1 MNNQLIQEIFENKI
15 NFHIFHLKNLNDSET
30 EMLIEHLKSKITNKS
45 ELYERLM
52 NNEIA
57 KVEQMEESDYSKY
70 ITIIIQYLM
79 NENKH
84 TTEDIKQI
92 IKQVQSISSLLNEM
106 DVEMEN
112 EDVSDLTVRMN
123 NFIFK
128 LDLTENEETIKYL
141 MCFTTEMYEEL
152 RSILLL
158 SNNDDIRELLSL
170 IIRPYIAYKYE
181 SSEKFI
187 ADDFIFKFLNRL
199 SNDKFYDNENKKVII
214 EKIVCFLTND
224 ESYLRLL
231 LTNNDIFHVYNY
243 MNILKT
249 SNNQRLNMFRRELIH
264 NNNQV
269 LLQNQKN
276 YVDYSKH
283 SDQISIGGL
292 NTKKDQEIIDM
303 LYMVGKTNL
312 KLFLKELKYKKYYND
327 LQKINIMTYQKLEKV
342 ILECKMI
349 KLCRQPNKKT
359 LPGKVLK
366 TIIFTVLNKNN
377 KLDLMKKMTKKIVV
391 NQMEELEMT
400 FDHMSLDTIEEE
412 TTATTLSELKN
423 QKTNIQNLIILLKEN
438 NEDTTQ
444 SENDLKEINNKI
456 KNLFLDCNTETQVID
471 ENVNE
476 LTSYLQNNLSFDEK
490 KNITYNIKKCQQ
502 QLGSIPDT
510 KYGQNFIKNE
520 PVTRVYNQFDQN
532 LTNLIEK
539 YEKEDKQIE
548 KEEKKRHFIE
558 VQNDILSNDL
568 KLLIKSLDRKYN
580 DNLLSKYDLISEF
593 LKYKMKEIMPFIYKN
608 LNINENKYEKNKAV
622 YSKLR
627 IIINTFLVISLCMKK
642 DLDVNTI
649 YDTVDNIVQIN
660 KPIKKIII
668 KCNNKEAEYVDKVG
682 EYYIVKYLGEEIQM
696 RADEIE
702 LFDDLKGKNCKII
715 KGNFKGM
722 NGCIYDQKRDY
733 VLLTKDLYGKNS
745 DHHVPGLPIIKLPLD
760 HIKIEES
767 VETESFIVKN
777 KELFEAFNKKSTDLY
792 SLTKFILNNSYKDSH
807 LSEFDIIFK
816 FTIEL
821 FNKYKITES
830 EKFKDLKTLKIKYM
844 RIKKD
849 IKINKNNKRMFINLN
864 RELKG
869 VHREI
874 RTMEKTTE
882 FIKDSLFNNVKN
894 LNDNYI
900 FNKTEDGIFQLN
912 EYKLKCVVKTQ
923 KISKE
928 QKLVNKKHK
937 AKQQRE
943 NIKNQVNGCVSTVT
957 DLLTDLLN

>member
-15 NFHIFHLKNLNDSET
+15 NFHIFNLKNLNDSET
-30 EMLIEHLKSKITNKS
+30 EMLIEHLKSKITTKS

-52 NNEIA
+52 NNEIT
-57 KVEQMEESDYSKY
+57 KVEQMEEIDYSKY

-84 TTEDIKQI
+84 TTQDIKQI

-106 DVEMEN
+106 ELEDEN
-112 EDVSDLTVRMN
+112 ENVSDLTTRMN
-123 NFIFK
+123 NFIFE
-128 LDLTENEETIKYL
+128 LDLTESEETIKYITK
-141 MCFTTEMYEEL
+141 FTTEMYEEL
-152 RSILLL
+152 KSLLFL
-158 SNNDDIRELLSL
+158 SNNNDISELLSL

-181 SSEKFI
+181 NSEKFI
-187 ADDFIFKFLNRL
+187 ADDLVFKFLQRL
-199 SNDKFYDNENKKVII
+199 STDKFYDNDNKKVII
-214 EKIVCFLTND
+214 EKIVYFLTND
-224 ESYLRLL
+224 ESYLKLL
-231 LTNNDIFHVYNY
+231 LRNNDIFHIYNY
-243 MNILKT
+243 MNVLKT
-249 SNNQRLNMFRRELIH
+249 NNNEKLNTFRRELQH
-264 NNNQV
+264 YNNEII
-269 LLQNQKN
+269 LQNQKN

-283 SDQISIGGL
+283 NDQISVGGL

-303 LYMVGKTNL
+303 LYIVGSINL
-312 KLFLKELKYKKYYND
+312 KLFLKQLNYSKYYND
-327 LQKINIMTYQKLEKV
+327 LQKINIMTYQKLENT
-342 ILECKMI
+342 ILGSKMI
-349 KLCRQPNKKT
+349 KLCRQVNKKT

-377 KLDLMKKMTKKIVV
+377 KLDLMKTMIKKV
-391 NQMEELEMT
+391 NPIEDLENK
-400 FDHMSLDTIEEE
+400 FDDMCLNTIIEEE
-412 TTATTLSELKN
+412 EGEISITELKN

-444 SENDLKEINNKI
+444 SENDLNEIDNKI
-456 KNLFLDCNTETQVID
+456 KNLFLDCNNETQIID
-471 ENVNE
+471 ENVDE
-476 LTSYLQNNLSFDEK
+476 LTSYLQNNLSIDDK
-490 KNITYNIKKCQQ
+490 KNITNNIKKCQEQ
-502 QLGSIPDT
+502 FGSIPDT
-510 KYGQNFIKNE
+510 KYGQNFVKDE
-520 PVTRVYNQFDQN
+520 PSTKVYNQFDQK

-568 KLLIKSLDRKYN
+568 KLLIKSLDLKYN
-580 DNLLSKYDLISEF
+580 GDMLSKYELISEF

-642 DLDVNTI
+642 DLDVNDI
-649 YDTVDNIVQIN
+649 YDTTDNIMQIN

-668 KCNNKEAEYVDKVG
+668 KCNNKEAEYVDKIG

-696 RADEIE
+696 KADEIE

-715 KGNFKGM
+715 KGNFKGS
-722 NGCIYDQKRDY
+722 NGCVFEQKADY

-745 DHHVPGLPIIKLPLD
+745 NHHVPGLPIIRLPLD
-760 HIKIEES
+760 HIKIDKL

-777 KELFEAFNKKSTDLY
+777 KELFDAFNKKSTDLY
-792 SLTKFILNNSYKDSH
+792 SLTKFILNNNYKDTH
-807 LSEFDIIFK
+807 LSDFDIIFK

-830 EKFKDLKTLKIKYM
+830 EKFKDLKTLKIKYLK
-844 RIKKD
+844 IKKD
-849 IKINKNNKRMFINLN
+849 IQNNKDNKRMFINLN
-864 RELKG
+864 RELKR
-869 VHREI
+869 VHSEI

-882 FIKDSLFNNVKN
+882 FVKKSLFNNVKN
-894 LNDNYI
+894 LNNNYI

-912 EYKLKCVVKTQ
+912 EYKLKSVVKTQ
-923 KISKE
+923 TLSKE
-928 QKLVNKKHK
+928 QKLINKKYK
-937 AKQQRE
+937 AKQERE
-943 NIKNQVNGCVSTVT
+943 DIEKQVNGCVSSVS
-957 DLLTDLLN
+957 DLLTDLFN